1 MTPVRVLVDSFA
13 DKDLP
18 NAQMSNARE
27 IISRLDPARFRVS
40 VFVLGEPDTSIAQR
54 PNTRLIPLPSHGQ
67 TPRIFR
73 EFALGNYDML
83 FYLKSAPATKWYMR
97 LPLIFNQ
104 PVILRRNSA
113 PGFSSSAPCDR
124 SKDHSCYSMLRH
136 AFPTPILS
144 SLARGQWR
152 RN

>member
-40 VFVLGEPDTSIAQR
+40 VFVCGEPDTSIAQR
-54 PNTRLIPLPSHGQ
+54 PNTRLIPLPSHRQ

-73 EFALGNYDML
+73 EFVFGNYDEL
-83 FYLKSAPATKWYMR
+83 IYLKSSQPIKWYTR
-97 LPLIFNQ
+97 LQSNFKHNRMSIRTIDSQ
-104 PVILRRNSA
+104 SELRNE
-113 PGFSSSAPCDR
+113 
-124 SKDHSCYSMLRH
+124 
-136 AFPTPILS
+136 
-144 SLARGQWR
+144 W
-152 RN
+152 